1 MSARVVSFASG
12 ARWLAEGWRLFRA
25 SPGLWLVLVFAYWM
39 ILATVSLLPVIG
51 FAAWILHPAFS
62 VGFMALSRSC
72 EQRGSLQPAQL
83 FDGFRSRPGA
93 QLVLGCVYLG
103 LLAGLI
109 SATTLA
115 DGGSLARWMLAGQ
128 RPSEEQ
134 LQSGEIVSAMLL
146 AGALYVPVMMLFWF
160 APVLA
165 AWHAMGPAQALFY
178 SFFAAAM
185 NWRALLG
192 YFVVAAAVTVVI
204 PFLLLGALML
214 ASGGRPKY
222 NVMALIFPLLLFLL
236 PTLFASFYASYRD
249 VFRTDDGAEALT
261 RLPG

>member
-1 MSARVVSFASG
+1 MTPRVATFASG
-12 ARWLAEGWRLFRA
+12 ARWFIEGWRLFRA

-51 FAAWILHPAFS
+51 FAAWTLHPAFS

-72 EQRGSLQPAQL
+72 EQRGSLQPALL
-83 FDGFRSRPGA
+83 FDGFRSRPGV

-103 LLAGLI
+103 LLGALI

-115 DGGSLARWMLAGQ
+115 DDGSLARWMLTGQ
-128 RPSEEQ
+128 RPAEEQ

-165 AWHAMGPAQALFY
+165 AWHAMGPGQALFY
-178 SFFAAAM
+178 SFFAVAL

-192 YFVVAAAVTVVI
+192 YFSLAALVVVVI

-214 ASGGRPKY
+214 ASGGRPKF

-236 PTLFASFYASYRD
+236 PTLFASFYASYRE
-249 VFRTDDGAEALT
+249 VFRADDGAGAMT